1 MERVKTLRKSNDDLP
16 EKNGRQRLIAIAQ
29 TLFTQRGTSNVG
41 INDVI
46 RGAGVARM
54 TLYNNFAS
62 KDALILAVYTEL
74 IETTLAELQQ
84 VPITAASEEDRVL
97 RVFDHFACA
106 GDKGDHRGCPFIHAG
121 LQAAEARGP
130 VYRLVQSYKQA
141 LRDYLLGL
149 LDEDRENRAEL
160 ADQLLILLD
169 GGVIEGYL
177 QGVARPARSARRAAT
192 TLLRSKVLADDKS
205 SCG

>member
-1 MERVKTLRKSNDDLP
+1 MGRVKTLRKSNVDLP
-16 EKNGRQRLIAIAQ
+16 EKNGRQRLIAIAR

-46 RGAGVARM
+46 SGAGVARM
-54 TLYNNFAS
+54 TLYNNFVS
-62 KDALILAVYTEL
+62 KDALVLAVYTEL

-84 VPITAASEEDRVL
+84 VPVAAVSEEDRVL
-97 RVFDHFACA
+97 AVFDHFARA
-106 GDKGDHRGCPFIHAG
+106 GDKGDHHRGCPFIHAG

-141 LRDYLLGL
+141 LRDYLLDL
-149 LDEDRENRAEL
+149 LDENRENRAEL

-177 QGVARPARSARRAAT
+177 QGVAQPAGSARRAAA
-192 TLLRSKVLADDKS
+192 TLLRSKV
-205 SCG
+205 

>member
-1 MERVKTLRKSNDDLP
+1 MERMKTLRNSDDDLP
-16 EKNGRQRLIAIAQ
+16 EKNGRQRLIVIARA
-29 TLFTQRGTSNVG
+29 LFTQRGTSNVG

-84 VPITAASEEDRVL
+84 GPITAVSEEDRVL
-97 RVFDHFACA
+97 GVFDHFARA

-141 LRDYLLGL
+141 LRDYLLSL

-177 QGVARPARSARRAAT
+177 QGVAQPAGSARRAAA
-192 TLLRSKVLADDKS
+192 TLLRSKV
-205 SCG
+205 

>member
-1 MERVKTLRKSNDDLP
+1 MKTLHTSSNDLS
-16 EKNGRQRLIAIAQ
+16 EKNGRQRLIAMAR
-29 TLFTQRGTSNVG
+29 TLFTQWGTSNVG

-97 RVFDHFACA
+97 AVFDHFARA

-130 VYRLVQSYKQA
+130 VYRLVQSYKKT
-141 LRDYLLGL
+141 LRDYLLSL

-160 ADQLLILLD
+160 ANQLLILLD

-177 QGVARPARSARRAAT
+177 QGVAQPAGSARRAAA
-192 TLLRSKVLADDKS
+192 TLLRSKV
-205 SCG
+205 